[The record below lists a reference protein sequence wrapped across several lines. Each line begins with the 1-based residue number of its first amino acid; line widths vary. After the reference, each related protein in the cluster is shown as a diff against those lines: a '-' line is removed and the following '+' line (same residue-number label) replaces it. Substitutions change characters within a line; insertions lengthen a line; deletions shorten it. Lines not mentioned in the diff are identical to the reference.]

1 MSLGKI
7 FKDGMNDVLKNQTL
21 EAVLKEQSRMEFETF
36 MKRTKEYMSRNNIDF
51 NSVGMKREEMK
62 QAYEEGKYPSEFVK
76 NYVKSKK

>member
-1 MSLGKI
+1 MSLAKL
-7 FKDGMNDVLKNQTL
+7 FKDGMDDVMKEQTL
-21 EAVLKEQSRMEFETF
+21 KAVLEEQARMEFETF

-62 QAYEEGKYPSEFVK
+62 QAYEQGKYPSEFVK